1 MTQCNMSENKSM
13 KKIDTRRLPVHIAII
28 MDGNGRWAAE
38 RGLPRLAGHRA
49 GVRSVKEIVK
59 LCGELGIKV
68 LTLYAFS
75 TENRKRPK
83 AEVRAIMALIGIFL
97 KKELMELNAN
107 RVKLTAIG
115 RLSKLPP
122 SVLKELE
129 NCMRI
134 THGNTGLILN
144 LALNYGGRTEIIDG
158 IKRFVSDVQKDKCSI
173 SDLDEG
179 LFSRY
184 LYTSELP
191 DPDLL
196 IRTSGEM
203 RVSNFLL
210 WQISYT
216 EMWNTPVFW
225 PDFGREELLKAI
237 AEYQRRERRFGNT
250 GE

>member
-1 MTQCNMSENKSM
+1 M
-13 KKIDTRRLPVHIAII
+13 KKIDKNRLPVHIAII

-38 RGLPRLAGHRA
+38 KGLPRIEGHRA
-49 GVRSVKEIVK
+49 GVRSVREIVK
-59 LCGELGIKV
+59 LCSELGIKV

-83 AEVRAIMALIGIFL
+83 VEVRAIMSLLRIFL
-97 KKELMELNAN
+97 KKEIMELNTN
-107 RVKLTAIG
+107 NVKLMAIG
-115 RLSKLPP
+115 RLSKLHP

-129 NCMRI
+129 NCMHI
-134 THGNTGLILN
+134 THENTGLILN
-144 LALNYGGRTEIIDG
+144 LALNYGGRAEIIDG
-158 IKRFVSDVQKDKCSI
+158 IKKFVSDVRKDKCSI
-173 SDLDEG
+173 SDLDEK

-210 WQISYT
+210 WQISYA

-237 AEYQRRERRFGNT
+237 SEYQRRERRFGNT
-250 GE
+250 GA